1 MIEFYRTIEN
11 ELRVEV
17 KFNLPV
23 IVAGF
28 AVIAALAVVGV
39 FLSVA
44 F

>member
-28 AVIAALAVVGV
+28 VAVIALAMIGV
-39 FLSVA
+39 FIAAVL
-44 F
+44 